1 MSHYPAPDVAAI
13 FRDAGITNAHPADVL
28 GELKAR
34 IADLKELADIE
45 HAKLCAMGT
54 GEYEG
59 ETFRAV
65 VKIGAVSKRIN
76 PDLVRELLSPD
87 DVELVTVDSVSNV
100 VRVNAK
106 TGKRKRA

>member
-1 MSHYPAPDVAAI
+1 MS
-13 FRDAGITNAHPADVL
+13 NLHPADVL

-65 VKIGAVSKRIN
+65 VKIGAIAKRVS
-76 PDLVRELLSPD
+76 PELVRELLSPE
-87 DVELVTVDSVSNV
+87 DVELVTVDSVSDV